1 LFIDEH
7 AIEESL
13 PLNMIFPA
21 VVQTRSD
28 EGTQRSTIRE
38 LAASIGKHGLLHP
51 IIVRPARDGF
61 EIVAGHR
68 RFFACKLLRWKAITV
83 HVKELSDKDAFEIQ
97 LVENIQRRTLNSVE
111 EARSFKLYVTEYGW
125 GGITQLAYAIVKS
138 EQYVSSRIQLL
149 NLSEDVLQKIES
161 EELKVSHA
169 LEILSFGESEQK
181 IVANSTISKKLT
193 VKDLR
198 NIKNILNVKDNP
210 ATADN
215 IDIDAYSD
223 DNVIPLNGNF
233 KQKADKDNG
242 MEKES
247 ETVYNG
253 LFFGHDKNTLDIND
267 KKSMFLKKV
276 QLTLK
281 VSLSR
286 VDSLIHEY
294 EESFKDDVDQPESS
308 EDDISNKLL
317 KYRFIIHSI
326 IDENIKLILSQ
337 KKAKS

>member
-1 LFIDEH
+1 MISP
-7 AIEESL
+7 AI
-13 PLNMIFPA
+13 I
-21 VVQTRSD
+21 QTRSD
-28 EGTQRSTIRE
+28 EGMQMSTIKE
-38 LAASIGKHGLLHP
+38 LAASIRRHGLLHP
-51 IIVRPARDGF
+51 IIVRPTRGGF

-111 EARSFKLYVTEYGW
+111 EARSFKLYVSEYGW
-125 GGITQLAYAIVKS
+125 GGVTQLAYAIMKS

-149 NLSEDVLQKIES
+149 NLPEDVLQKIES

-169 LEILSFGESEQK
+169 LEILGFDESKQK
-181 IVANSTISKKLT
+181 IVANNTISKKLT

-198 NIKNILNVKDNP
+198 NIKNTLNVKDNA
-210 ATADN
+210 ATEHN
-215 IDIDAYSD
+215 IDIEAYSN
-223 DNVIPLNGNF
+223 DNVIPFGNF
-233 KQKADKDNG
+233 KQKAYKDNE

-247 ETVYNG
+247 ETVCNG
-253 LFFGHDKNTLDIND
+253 LFFGHDKNTVDIND

-294 EESFKDDVDQPESS
+294 EETFRDDVDQPESC

-337 KKAKS
+337 KKTKP

>member
-1 LFIDEH
+1 
-7 AIEESL
+7 
-13 PLNMIFPA
+13 MISPA
-21 VVQTRSD
+21 MIQTRSD
-28 EGTQRSTIRE
+28 EGTRKSTIRE
-38 LAASIGKHGLLHP
+38 LAASIGRHGLLQP
-51 IIVRPARDGF
+51 IIVRPVRDGF

-68 RFFACKLLRWKAITV
+68 RFFACKLLRWKAITA

-125 GGITQLAYAIVKS
+125 GGITQLAYAIMKS

-149 NLSEDVLQKIES
+149 NLPEDVLQKIES
-161 EELKVSHA
+161 EELRVSHA
-169 LEILSFGESEQK
+169 LEILGFGENEQK
-181 IVANSTISKKLT
+181 IVVDSAISKKLT

-198 NIKNILNVKDNP
+198 NIKNILNFRDD
-210 ATADN
+210 ATAADN
-215 IDIDAYSD
+215 IDIDTYSENND
-223 DNVIPLNGNF
+223 IPFNGNF
-233 KQKADKDNG
+233 KQKADKDSG
-242 MEKES
+242 VEKES
-247 ETVYNG
+247 ETIYNG
-253 LFFGHDKNTLDIND
+253 LFFGNGKKQLDTSD

-294 EESFKDDVDQPESS
+294 EESFKDDVNQPESC

-337 KKAKS
+337 KKTKS

>member
-1 LFIDEH
+1 LFID
-7 AIEESL
+7 APSIEESL
-13 PLNMIFPA
+13 PLSMISPA
-21 VVQTRSD
+21 IIQTRAD
-28 EGTQRSTIRE
+28 EGTQRSVIRE
-38 LAASIGKHGLLHP
+38 LAASIGRHGLLQP
-51 IIVRPARDGF
+51 IIVRPARNGF

-68 RFFACKLLRWKAITV
+68 RFFACKLLRWKAITA

-125 GGITQLAYAIVKS
+125 GGITQLAYAIMKS

-149 NLSEDVLQKIES
+149 NLPEDVLQKIEN

-169 LEILSFGESEQK
+169 LEILRFGENEQK
-181 IVANSTISKKLT
+181 ILANSTISKKLS

-198 NIKNILNVKDNP
+198 NIKNILNVNDDV
-210 ATADN
+210 TT
-215 IDIDAYSD
+215 I
-223 DNVIPLNGNF
+223 DNVGIDTYSGDDVIPFIGPF
-233 KQKADKDNG
+233 RQKADKDNG
-242 MEKES
+242 VEKES

-253 LFFGHDKNTLDIND
+253 LFFGNDKDKLDTGD
-267 KKSMFLKKV
+267 KKSLFLKKV

-281 VSLSR
+281 ISLSR

-294 EESFKDDVDQPESS
+294 EESFRDDVNQPESC
-308 EDDISNKLL
+308 EDDINNKLL

-326 IDENIKLILSQ
+326 IDENIRLIISQ
-337 KKAKS
+337 KKIRA

>member
-1 LFIDEH
+1 MISP
-7 AIEESL
+7 AI
-13 PLNMIFPA
+13 I
-21 VVQTRSD
+21 QTRSD
-28 EGTQRSTIRE
+28 EGTQSSTIRE
-38 LAASIGKHGLLHP
+38 LAASIGRLGLLQP
-51 IIVRPARDGF
+51 IIVRPVRDGF

-68 RFFACKLLRWKAITV
+68 RFLACKLLRWKAITA

-111 EARSFKLYVTEYGW
+111 EARSFKLYVTGYGW
-125 GGITQLAYAIVKS
+125 GGITHLAYAIMKS

-149 NLSEDVLQKIES
+149 NLPEDILQKIES

-169 LEILSFGESEQK
+169 MEILRFGENEQK
-181 IVANSTISKKLT
+181 ILANSTISKKMS

-198 NIKNILNVKDNP
+198 NIKNILNVNDDVTIIDNVG
-210 ATADN
+210 
-215 IDIDAYSD
+215 IDTHSD
-223 DNVIPLNGNF
+223 DNNIPFDNI
-233 KQKADKDNG
+233 KQEADKDNWV
-242 MEKES
+242 EKES

-253 LFFGHDKNTLDIND
+253 LFFGNDKDKLDTSD
-267 KKSMFLKKV
+267 KKSLFLKKV

-281 VSLSR
+281 ISLSR

-294 EESFKDDVDQPESS
+294 EESFRDDVNQPESC

-326 IDENIKLILSQ
+326 IDDNIKLIMSQ
-337 KKAKS
+337 KKMRA